1 MRRKSKKNGHA
12 ANLSTLVLLYGD
24 FEPKFA
30 LCGQIKPPF
39 FEDDSYMHAQA
50 CTCALQFLK
59 LPPKNPIRVVFNQAC
74 KYAPTGKKIC
84 KGEVISPFLG
94 LLFGFN
100 LVAHILFKKEY
111 IEFFFKQF
119 QPMLIQV
126 LIPLKQWMGQNF
138 KNMAP
143 SMRQLSHF
151 LTF

>member
-1 MRRKSKKNGHA
+1 MNYGFFWHLNEVCRSIFEKVMRHKIRTLFWRQKSKNNSHA
-12 ANLSTLVLLYGD
+12 ANLSTLFSPYGD
-24 FEPKFA
+24 FYPTFA

-74 KYAPTGKKIC
+74 KYAPTVKKIC

-119 QPMLIQV
+119 
-126 LIPLKQWMGQNF
+126 
-138 KNMAP
+138 
-143 SMRQLSHF
+143 
-151 LTF
+151 